1 VCCLGQERPADE
13 ESSDDHCCD
22 VGPAKTVTLNDI
34 RAVILQPR
42 ANPVNVKLTPEL
54 EQIINDELSA
64 GHFRTAE
71 EVVAQALQK
80 LRQQHPQE
88 SRKPNVAQEMAVKE
102 MLAFV
107 EKNHVQLSGLSV
119 KELIHEGHRL

>member
-1 VCCLGQERPADE
+1 
-13 ESSDDHCCD
+13 
-22 VGPAKTVTLNDI
+22 
-34 RAVILQPR
+34 
-42 ANPVNVKLTPEL
+42 VNVKLTPEL

-88 SRKPNVAQEMAVKE
+88 STKPNLAQEMAVKE